1 MPDLLG
7 QALLIA
13 NANYSDPTLNAL
25 IGTEVDISALESVLA
40 DPAIGGYQV
49 QTSLDEPIHRLRQR
63 IERFF
68 VQAHKDSLLLLY
80 ISGHGIKDRDGKLYF
95 AATDTESNMLMS
107 TGLAAGF
114 IHEASERSRCRRQI
128 FIFDACFSGA
138 FARGYI
144 HKSDQKVH
152 AHESFRDGTG
162 KIIITASDDMQYAFL
177 GDKIEGSA
185 STSIFT
191 RYLVE
196 GLRTG
201 GAANETEIITADRLY
216 QYVYEQV
223 LKENPAQKPQFWSF
237 GLSGDLML
245 ARNPSPKLK
254 KIPEE
259 IIELLEDPKPK
270 VRMFGIDELKKLL
283 VEPSFHQAIN
293 VALEKFSN
301 DDSKIVSSKATEVQ
315 SELEE
320 LQKEAES
327 KDKATVVEAR
337 HQTPLFHLPVL
348 ESKCQPEA
356 EVEQQAEEEYKRNA
370 EISLQTVEECMNQMA
385 GSLEPFDAALLETV
399 RQDLVVHLGPIAK
412 VLIKQAATNARTVSE
427 LYERLAEHIPTLAG
441 RVVFLNR
448 GGKHDR

>member
-1 MPDLLG
+1 MPDVPG

-13 NANYSDPTLNAL
+13 NANYSDQTLNAL
-25 IGTEVDISALESVLA
+25 IGTEVDIRALESVLA
-40 DPAIGGYQV
+40 DPAIGDYEV
-49 QTSLDEPIHRLRQR
+49 QTSLDESIHRLRQR

-95 AATDTESNMLMS
+95 AATDTESNLLMS

-177 GDKIEGSA
+177 GDEIEGCA

-237 GLSGDLML
+237 GLSGDLIL
-245 ARNPSPKLK
+245 ARNPSSKLK
-254 KIPEE
+254 KLPDE
-259 IIELLEDPKPK
+259 IAELLEDLKPK
-270 VRMFGIDELKKLL
+270 VRLFGIDELKKLL
-283 VEPSFHQAIN
+283 VEPSFQQAIN
-293 VALEKFSN
+293 VALKKLSY
-301 DDSKIVSSKATEVQ
+301 DDSKIVSTKATEVQ
-315 SELEE
+315 AELEK

-327 KDKATVVEAR
+327 KDEALVEVR
-337 HQTPLFHLPVL
+337 QQIPLFHKPVL

-356 EVEQQAEEEYKRNA
+356 EVEQPSEEECKRNA
-370 EISLQTVEECMNQMA
+370 GINLQSVEECTNQMS
-385 GSLEPFDAALLETV
+385 GSFEPFDAALLETV

-412 VLIKQAATNARTVSE
+412 VLIKQAATSALTVPE

-441 RVVFLNR
+441 RAAFLNR
-448 GGKHDR
+448 GRKHEK

>member
-1 MPDLLG
+1 MPEPLG

-13 NANYSDPTLNAL
+13 NANYSDLTLNAL
-25 IGTEVDISALESVLA
+25 IGTEVDIRALESVLA
-40 DPAIGGYQV
+40 DPAIGDYQV
-49 QTSLDEPIHRLRQR
+49 QTSLDESIHRLRQR

-80 ISGHGIKDRDGKLYF
+80 LSGHGIKDRDGKLYF

-177 GDKIEGSA
+177 GDEIEGCA

-201 GAANETEIITADRLY
+201 DAANETEIITADRLY

-245 ARNPSPKLK
+245 ARNPSQKLK
-254 KIPEE
+254 KLPDE
-259 IIELLEDPKPK
+259 IVELLEDPKPK

-293 VALEKFSN
+293 VALKKLSY
-301 DDSKIVSSKATEVQ
+301 DDSKIVSTKATEVQ
-315 SELEE
+315 AELEE

-327 KDKATVVEAR
+327 KDEATVEVR
-337 HQTPLFHLPVL
+337 QQTPLFHIPVL

-356 EVEQQAEEEYKRNA
+356 EVEQPSEEEGNRNA
-370 EISLQTVEECMNQMA
+370 EINLQTVEECMNQMS

-399 RQDLVVHLGPIAK
+399 RQDLVIHLGPIAK
-412 VLIKQAATNARTVSE
+412 VLIKQAATRALTVPE
-427 LYERLAEHIPTLAG
+427 LYEQLAEHIPTLAG
-441 RVVFLNR
+441 RAAFLNR
-448 GGKHDR
+448 GRKHEG